1 MLAMARQTKKA
12 QDEELTFEAALARL
26 EELVE
31 SLDSEELAL
40 EDLVRRYGEGMN
52 LLEHCRGQLENARQ
66 RIETIGAEL
75 GQTGETA
82 EDEVEVDGANAQPV
96 SGQTDDEI
104 RLF

>member
-1 MLAMARQTKKA
+1 MARQTKKT
-12 QDEELTFEAALARL
+12 QEEDLSFEQALARL

-31 SLDSEELAL
+31 SLDSDELPL

-52 LLEHCRGQLENARQ
+52 LLKHCQGQLENARQ

-75 GQTGETA
+75 GEGNGEA
-82 EDEVEVDGANAQPV
+82 EGEESDDGAALAP
-96 SGQTDDEI
+96 GHHDDEI